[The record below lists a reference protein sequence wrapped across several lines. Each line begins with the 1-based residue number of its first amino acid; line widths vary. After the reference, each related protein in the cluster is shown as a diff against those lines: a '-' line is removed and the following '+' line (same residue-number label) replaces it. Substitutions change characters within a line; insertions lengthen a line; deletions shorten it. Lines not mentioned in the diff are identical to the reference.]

1 MTRFLETE
9 EQKKIYYIIL
19 KNPGIHLTK
28 IANLLTMNITIVE
41 THLLTLEKKGVIIA
55 TNEAG
60 YKTYTVVEQ
69 RVGSRD
75 KRVTDTQQKIYDLIQ
90 KNQGLHLSKIAEL
103 MNMRLS
109 LAQYHLSNLEKD
121 HLIVSVSEKG
131 YKRYYS
137 DETSIGSQEKKILAL
152 LRQEIPLKIITFLI
166 KNQTAQHKQIM
177 EYIQVSPSTLSY
189 HLNKLVTAEIIEV
202 SAYGEE
208 KGYRIRNKKEI
219 MRCLL
224 KYVLIESFDELWD
237 DFSID

>member
-1 MTRFLETE
+1 MIRFLETD

-28 IANLLTMNITIVE
+28 IANILTMNITVVE
-41 THLLTLEKKGVIIA
+41 THLVSLEKKGIIISNSE
-55 TNEAG
+55 TG
-60 YKTYTVVEQ
+60 YKTYTVVEK
-69 RVGSRD
+69 RIGSRD
-75 KRVTDTQQKIYDLIQ
+75 KRVTDTQQKIFDLIQ

-166 KNQTAQHKQIM
+166 KKQIAQHKQIM
-177 EYIQVSPSTLSY
+177 EYVNVSPSTLSY
-189 HLNKLVTAEIIEV
+189 HLNKLVAADIIEV
-202 SAYGEE
+202 SSYGEE
-208 KGYRIRNKKEI
+208 RGYKIRNKKEI
-219 MRCLL
+219 KQLLL
-224 KYVLIESFDELWD
+224 KYVLIEGFDQLWD
-237 DFSID
+237 DFSIG